1 MSYLLIVDDD
11 EDFASAAA
19 MVLSDAGHEV
29 EIELETKKAI
39 PRMEQRKP
47 DLVIL
52 DVMFPENASAGF
64 ELARTI
70 RQHSE
75 QLKCVPILMLTAVN
89 IKFPLGF
96 SSRDIDDTWL
106 PVTDFVEKP
115 VDFDVLRSKVSALLL
130 AAEGG
135 PGKAGAETD
144 CCA

>member
-1 MSYLLIVDDD
+1 MPYLLIVDDD

-19 MVLSDAGHEV
+19 MVLRDAGHEV
-29 EIELETKKAI
+29 GIELEPQKALASI
-39 PRMEQRKP
+39 ERRQP

-70 RQHSE
+70 RHHSE
-75 QLKCVPILMLTAVN
+75 QLKHMPILMLTAVN
-89 IKFPLGF
+89 VKFPLGF

-115 VDFDVLRSKVSALLL
+115 VDFDVLRNKVSALLH
-130 AAEGG
+130 
-135 PGKAGAETD
+135 GAEPGSSKADKETQS
-144 CCA
+144 